1 MGGSCYT
8 ADVDLTGRK
17 YAPLWRTLSHS
28 GLRPNVVQKC
38 PLLEDFLSQSGLFTK
53 CGPKCAPH
61 WKTLSRS
68 GLWPNVAQ
76 NVPLIGGLC
85 HTADFNQMWSK
96 NVPLI
101 GGLCHA
107 ADFDQMWSKMC
118 PSLEDF
124 VMIWTLFSYGPIYA
138 AAQKK
143 WQSCSRGR
151 HKPMVSGVNNINRSN
166 EDQKPPDSV
175 HVIEP
180 KMIKNDAYC
189 TNHAMKDKW
198 HASQATIDPQWCSIV
213 YPWIGNG
220 FIAFTWTIWR
230 FVHAYAGLLVN
241 GLMITEFACREA

>member
-1 MGGSCYT
+1 MLKGNSSSLET
-8 ADVDLTGRK
+8 K
-17 YAPLWRTLSHS
+17 LSHNRKLANFGKRFIDLRGRVLLHS
-28 GLRPNVVQKC
+28 GRWSYRSKICPSMEDFVTQRTSTKC
-38 PLLEDFLSQSGLFTK
+38 GPKMPLIGGLFVTKRTFYQMWSEMCPSLEDFVTQWTLTK
-53 CGPKCAPH
+53 CGPKCAPL
-61 WKTLSRS
+61 WRTLSWY
-68 GLWPNVAQ
+68 GLY
-76 NVPLIGGLC
+76 
-85 HTADFNQMWSK
+85 S
-96 NVPLI
+96 
-101 GGLCHA
+101 
-107 ADFDQMWSKMC
+107 
-118 PSLEDF
+118 
-124 VMIWTLFSYGPIYA
+124 VMVQYMPQLK
-138 AAQKK
+138 KK